1 MENDRI
7 KVLIGDDTA
16 NNGIRLAS
24 TLREKGIYAY
34 TRKREG
40 KALFDSVLKEK
51 PDVVITDLT
60 YPDSDAIILMKEI
73 RTASKNPP
81 AFIVVSDIYNSFI
94 ERQVIENGASYFF
107 ARPYDPDELEKIIRG
122 VAHKSESKKSNDVEM
137 MVTDVIRNLGVPAHI
152 KGYHYLRCAI
162 LNSIRDF
169 TLMECVTKQLYPFVA
184 REYNTTS
191 SRVERAIRHAIEIAW
206 DRGNSEE
213 ISNYFGYRSDNY
225 RCRPTN
231 SEFIALITDKLR
243 LQLKN
248 AGEI

>member
-24 TLREKGIYAY
+24 MLREKGIYAY
-34 TRKREG
+34 TRKRDG
-40 KALFDSVLKEK
+40 KTLFDSILKDS
-51 PDVVITDLT
+51 PDVVISDLSF
-60 YPDSDAIILMKEI
+60 PDSDAIILMKEI
-73 RTASKNPP
+73 QKASKEPP

-94 ERQVIENGASYFF
+94 ERQVIENGAAYFF
-107 ARPYDPDELEKIIRG
+107 AQPYDTNELEKIVRG
-122 VAHKSESKKSNDVEM
+122 VAHKKVSKQSSDVEM

-184 REYNTTS
+184 RQYNTTS

-213 ISNYFGYRSDNY
+213 ISNYFGYRADNY

-231 SEFIALITDKLR
+231 SEFIALITDKMR

>member
-16 NNGIRLAS
+16 DNGIRLAS
-24 TLREKGIYAY
+24 ALREKGIYAY
-34 TRKREG
+34 TRKMDG
-40 KALFDSVLKEK
+40 NVLFGSILKDA

-60 YPDSDAIILMKEI
+60 FEDSDAIVLMKEI
-73 RTASKNPP
+73 RSAVKDQP
-81 AFIVVSDIYNSFI
+81 AFIVLSDVYNSFI
-94 ERQVIENGASYFF
+94 ERQVIENGAAYYL
-107 ARPYDPDELEKIIRG
+107 AKPYDTDELEKIVRG
-122 VAHKSESKKSNDVEM
+122 VAHKKISKQCSDIELV
-137 MVTDVIRNLGVPAHI
+137 VTDVIRSLGVPAHI

-162 LNSIRDF
+162 LNSIKDH

-184 REYNTTS
+184 QQYNTTS

-206 DRGNSEE
+206 DRGNSKE
-213 ISNYFGYRSDNY
+213 ISNYFGYRSDYY

-248 AGEI
+248 TDEI